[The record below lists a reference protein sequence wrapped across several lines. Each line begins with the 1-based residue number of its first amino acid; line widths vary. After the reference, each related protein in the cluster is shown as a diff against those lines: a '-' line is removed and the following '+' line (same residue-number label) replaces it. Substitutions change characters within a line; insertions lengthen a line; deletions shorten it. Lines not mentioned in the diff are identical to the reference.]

1 MRRFEFVV
9 AGVPK
14 SATAKSK
21 PKWQERV
28 VAAAK
33 SRMPDD
39 WQLLAEPVTAVI
51 VHFHRDAASGVDM
64 DNLSKPI
71 LDALKKVLI
80 VDDAF
85 VVQLIA
91 RRTHL
96 RSGLTIWDVTPE
108 LAKGL
113 AGSGDFVFVRID
125 DPPDHGHIP

>member
-1 MRRFEFVV
+1 M
-9 AGVPK
+9 
-14 SATAKSK
+14 
-21 PKWQERV
+21 
-28 VAAAK
+28 
-33 SRMPDD
+33 
-39 WQLLAEPVTAVI
+39 
-51 VHFHRDAASGVDM
+51 
-64 DNLSKPI
+64 
-71 LDALKKVLI
+71 LKKVLI